1 MKKKIEDY
9 INKGDYAVLCS
20 SIEEWNAIVD
30 LINKNHVSTTTQPYS
45 KTKSNV
51 LNLQNLRVTIGTG
64 ILKSFPNYTIY
75 PASDFLEEE
84 PKFEVGKWYY
94 VELGVHKHYLKFKK
108 INKDNTFIDEK
119 GYIKSLKEWDY
130 GVSID
135 IEKVTFYRLLT
146 DLSEIQQFLPDGHV
160 DKIVKLISF
169 PLEGCVYDD
178 VNNLDNLSKYL
189 INRPFNRPDNK
200 VVKKDAV
207 GIGWNTTS
215 CWWLMSKTSGKT
227 NYKLSDLESFLP
239 KTEIIPEYVEYIDT
253 KYKGKIV
260 KVEDWCCGSYCKVIF
275 YNGIKEQPF
284 KHLVKPST
292 KEAYE
297 AQNKPK
303 QLNVKDLI
311 KGEIYVFDINS
322 TKNFISKFDY
332 IESDNYY
339 DSCFIQ
345 GNEFDNDPEFA
356 TISDIKSIR
365 LATNEEKK
373 WLNTCI
379 SQDKFISKEDLHLYD
394 DSGLLIWEIGCY
406 YKLNFTDNTSTYIKL
421 SKKVDDRIYGNE
433 YTDSTGKWYY
443 NEIIWSTKQLK
454 THEKVDKPDQ
464 KIKDMFKKD
473 DYIYVLGGE
482 TTTGKNCKDKVL
494 KIESVDLKSLNKPF
508 VTTDYDECGGI
519 YFDEIRMATAT
530 EINTLYIHK
539 KEEQDM
545 KSILEEAKERY
556 PIGTKFKCA
565 EGGTECIVTEEQ
577 YEDFRYGYI
586 AKDSIE
592 AQGMYYVDYKGKWAE
607 IISLPNEKW
616 IPKIGDWIYAEKEF
630 FDCRNPKYI
639 PLFQLAEISKDNY
652 LRPVV
657 GENSGVSFKNCR
669 PALPHEIPI
678 TSNCISYNGEDISK
692 SFEVQQYYEFDGKS
706 FNQDIYI
713 APITKKTKKL
723 QTITIESTTDLNL
736 NLTKI
741 KSKQIQTIK
750 I

>member
-51 LNLQNLRVTIGTG
+51 LNLQNLGVTIGTG
-64 ILKSFPNYTIY
+64 TLKSFPSYIIY
-75 PASDFLEEE
+75 SASDFLEEE
-84 PKFEVGKWYY
+84 FKFEEGKWYY
-94 VELGVHKHYLKFKK
+94 IELGVHKHYLKFKK
-108 INKDNTFIDEK
+108 INKNNAFLDKE
-119 GYIKSLKEWDY
+119 GYIKNLKEWDY
-130 GVSID
+130 GCSID

-189 INRPFNRPDNK
+189 VNRPFNTPNNNT
-200 VVKKDAV
+200 VKKNAV
-207 GIGWNTTS
+207 GIAWNTTS
-215 CWWLMSKTSGKT
+215 CWWLKTKTSGKT

-239 KTEIIPEYVEYIDT
+239 KTEIIPEYVKLLPNFDNNNT
-253 KYKGKIV
+253 
-260 KVEDWCCGSYCKVIF
+260 DRIF
-275 YNGIKEQPF
+275 YTKGAIPKMENWSYRSW
-284 KHLVKPST
+284 KHLFEIHSTYFKEST
-292 KEAYE
+292 KEAFDL
-297 AQNKPK
+297 QNKPK
-303 QLNVKDLI
+303 QLTVDDLI

-433 YTDSTGKWYY
+433 YTDSTGKWY
-443 NEIIWSTKQLK
+443 
-454 THEKVDKPDQ
+454 
-464 KIKDMFKKD
+464 
-473 DYIYVLGGE
+473 
-482 TTTGKNCKDKVL
+482 
-494 KIESVDLKSLNKPF
+494 
-508 VTTDYDECGGI
+508 
-519 YFDEIRMATAT
+519 
-530 EINTLYIHK
+530 
-539 KEEQDM
+539 
-545 KSILEEAKERY
+545 
-556 PIGTKFKCA
+556 
-565 EGGTECIVTEEQ
+565 
-577 YEDFRYGYI
+577 
-586 AKDSIE
+586 
-592 AQGMYYVDYKGKWAE
+592 
-607 IISLPNEKW
+607 
-616 IPKIGDWIYAEKEF
+616 
-630 FDCRNPKYI
+630 
-639 PLFQLAEISKDNY
+639 
-652 LRPVV
+652 
-657 GENSGVSFKNCR
+657 
-669 PALPHEIPI
+669 
-678 TSNCISYNGEDISK
+678 
-692 SFEVQQYYEFDGKS
+692 
-706 FNQDIYI
+706 
-713 APITKKTKKL
+713 
-723 QTITIESTTDLNL
+723 
-736 NLTKI
+736 
-741 KSKQIQTIK
+741 
-750 I
+750 

>member
-1 MKKKIEDY
+1 MKRKIEDY
-9 INKGDYAVLCS
+9 KNKFVAIFCS
-20 SIEEWNAIVD
+20 SIEKWNKVND
-30 LINKNHVSTTTQPYS
+30 LLGKKGLTQSYGDINKPDNTFVDCIHI
-45 KTKSNV
+45 NGM
-51 LNLQNLRVTIGTG
+51 GTG
-64 ILKSFPNYTIY
+64 SKKYYEQQTYVIY

-84 PKFEVGKWYY
+84 FKFEEGKWYKNIGKDDKAY
-94 VELGVHKHYLKFKK
+94 AKCKKFEKNQFYLSDHIGHDKRYRLYTDGSYF
-108 INKDNTFIDEK
+108 
-119 GYIKSLKEWDY
+119 SKENY
-130 GVSID
+130 KNA
-135 IEKVTFYRLLT
+135 ELLT
-146 DLSEIQQFLPDGHV
+146 DLSEIQEALPEEHP
-160 DKIVKLISF
+160 DKI
-169 PLEGCVYDD
+169 
-178 VNNLDNLSKYL
+178 
-189 INRPFNRPDNK
+189 
-200 VVKKDAV
+200 
-207 GIGWNTTS
+207 
-215 CWWLMSKTSGKT
+215 
-227 NYKLSDLESFLP
+227 

-292 KEAYE
+292 KETYE

-345 GNEFDNDPEFA
+345 GDDFDNDPEFA

-545 KSILEEAKERY
+545 KSILAEAKERY

-565 EGGTECIVTEEQ
+565 KDNELAIVEQ
-577 YEDFRYGYI
+577 ELK
-586 AKDSIE
+586 KDD
-592 AQGMYYVDYKGKWAE
+592 QGFIYTKFQGNRFHQFVYAYDKWAE
-607 IISLPNEKW
+607 IVSLPNEESY
-616 IPKIGDWIYAEKEF
+616 KIGDWIVITQDVREKGMIFKIKSQFE
-630 FDCRNPKYI
+630 DI
-639 PLFQLAEISKDNY
+639 
-652 LRPVV
+652 V
-657 GENSGVSFKNCR
+657 GRWRLENSQYSYSNDQIRKATEEEIEQVINKK
-669 PALPHEIPI
+669 EEWIPI
-678 TSNCISYNGEDISK
+678 ISNCIMYNGEDISK
-692 SFEVQQYYEFDGKS
+692 SFEVSSYYEFDGKS
-706 FNQDIYI
+706 FNQEIYI
-713 APITKKTKKL
+713 PSITKKPKKL

>member
-1 MKKKIEDY
+1 MKRKIEDY
-9 INKGDYAVLCS
+9 INKGEYAVLCS
-20 SIEEWNAIVD
+20 SEEEWNTIVD

-108 INKDNTFIDEK
+108 IDKDKAFIDKK
-119 GYIKSLKEWDY
+119 GFVDSLKKWDY

-135 IEKVTFYRLLT
+135 VKKVTFYKLLT
-146 DLSEIQQFLPDGHV
+146 DLSEIQEYLPEGHP
-160 DKIVKLISF
+160 DKI
-169 PLEGCVYDD
+169 
-178 VNNLDNLSKYL
+178 
-189 INRPFNRPDNK
+189 
-200 VVKKDAV
+200 
-207 GIGWNTTS
+207 
-215 CWWLMSKTSGKT
+215 
-227 NYKLSDLESFLP
+227 
-239 KTEIIPEYVEYIDT
+239 KTEIIPEYVKLLPNFDNNNT
-253 KYKGKIV
+253 
-260 KVEDWCCGSYCKVIF
+260 DRIF
-275 YNGIKEQPF
+275 YTKGAIPKMENWSYRSW
-284 KHLVKPST
+284 KHLFEIHSTYFKEST
-292 KEAYE
+292 KEAFDL
-297 AQNKPK
+297 QNKPK
-303 QLNVKDLI
+303 QLTVNDLI
-311 KGEIYVFDINS
+311 KGEIYVFDIS
-322 TKNFISKFDY
+322 SIKNFISKFDY

-345 GNEFDNDPEFA
+345 GDDFDNDPEFA

-519 YFDEIRMATAT
+519 YFDEIRMATTT
-530 EINTLYIHK
+530 EIDILYIHK
-539 KEEQDM
+539 KPEE
-545 KSILEEAKERY
+545 
-556 PIGTKFKCA
+556 
-565 EGGTECIVTEEQ
+565 
-577 YEDFRYGYI
+577 
-586 AKDSIE
+586 
-592 AQGMYYVDYKGKWAE
+592 
-607 IISLPNEKW
+607 W
-616 IPKIGDWIYAEKEF
+616 IPKVGDWCFTTTHYNDEIWYKGRIWKIGKIDENGF
-630 FDCRNPKYI
+630 CI
-639 PLFQLAEISKDNY
+639 PI
-652 LRPVV
+652 
-657 GENSGVSFKNCR
+657 ENGRLLNQSLKTGFRK
-669 PALPHEIPI
+669 ALPHEIPI
-678 TSNCISYNGEDISK
+678 TSRCITYNGENFQTTIYD
-692 SFEVQQYYEFDGKS
+692 FG
-706 FNQDIYI
+706 DIYI